1 MEDKRWA
8 YLQELDDDTLLKE
21 RTDSI
26 AEIESYNEDLDD
38 PTTGSSERSEIYN
51 DLRYEEEK
59 LAAIE
64 EIIRS
69 RGLDRSR

>member
-1 MEDKRWA
+1 MEDNRFK
-8 YLQELDDDTLLKE
+8 YLLELDDEDLLKE
-21 RTDSI
+21 REESL

-51 DLRYEEEK
+51 DLRYEQDK
-59 LAAIE
+59 LAAVE